1 MIEALEQGVID
12 VALSGITITEDR
24 AKRVDFS
31 IPYWEADQAIL
42 VVKGSSFKPRSLAD
56 LEGKAVGVQIGT
68 TAEALLDKLKANGT
82 NVEIKRYTSYTLA
95 VQDLVNGRIDAVL
108 VDSPVA
114 NTLASKYN
122 VEVSSII
129 PTGEKYG
136 IAVKKGNTELLD
148 KINKVLREILNS
160 DEWQKIISKHLG

>member
-1 MIEALEQGVID
+1 
-12 VALSGITITEDR
+12 
-24 AKRVDFS
+24 
-31 IPYWEADQAIL
+31 
-42 VVKGSSFKPRSLAD
+42 
-56 LEGKAVGVQIGT
+56 
-68 TAEALLDKLKANGT
+68 
-82 NVEIKRYTSYTLA
+82 
-95 VQDLVNGRIDAVL
+95 
-108 VDSPVA
+108 
-114 NTLASKYN
+114 LASKYN